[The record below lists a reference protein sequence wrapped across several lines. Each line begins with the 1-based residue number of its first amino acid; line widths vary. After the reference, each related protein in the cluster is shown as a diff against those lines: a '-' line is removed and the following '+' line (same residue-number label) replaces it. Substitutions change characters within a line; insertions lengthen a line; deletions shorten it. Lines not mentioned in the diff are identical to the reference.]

1 MDINNGRHTRRDL
14 YPIQERDAGAW
25 KPPASHYPR
34 PPHYDTRND
43 GVFSSNHRPVPP
55 TLAEFRRME
64 AERMRY
70 ESATQENR
78 SKRSVMDMDSGAS
91 TPVDDMVNQLLDKLY
106 VSPHEEKRAA
116 SDTAMRGMRT
126 DEGARAALHQ
136 QKRMDAMLEQQK
148 RTAAAFRVANQRRIE
163 EDREKIH
170 DAQVRQAAAARA
182 FLNARHGTADVNFF
196 NREAAIE
203 SARGHDDIDTANG
216 IHAATLRREAAAKS
230 FLLARERR
238 RMDMEAGNAEWR

>member
-1 MDINNGRHTRRDL
+1 MNDGGHTLRDL

-43 GVFSSNHRPVPP
+43 GVFSSNRRPVPP

-70 ESATQENR
+70 ESDPQETR

-182 FLNARHGTADVNFF
+182 LTSCRQASAARAKFF
-196 NREAAIE
+196 NRGAAIE
-203 SARGHDDIDTANG
+203 SARDHDGIDTADE
-216 IHAATLRREAAAKS
+216 IHAATLLREAAAKS

-238 RMDMEAGNAEWR
+238 RMDME

>member
-1 MDINNGRHTRRDL
+1 
-14 YPIQERDAGAW
+14 
-25 KPPASHYPR
+25 
-34 PPHYDTRND
+34 
-43 GVFSSNHRPVPP
+43 
-55 TLAEFRRME
+55 
-64 AERMRY
+64 MRY
-70 ESATQENR
+70 ESDTQENR
-78 SKRSVMDMDSGAS
+78 SKRSAMDMDSGAI
-91 TPVDDMVNQLLDKLY
+91 TPVDGTDDMVNQLLDKLY

-148 RTAAAFRVANQRRIE
+148 RSAAAFRVANQRRIE

-182 FLNARHGTADVNFF
+182 LTSCRQASVARAKFF
-196 NREAAIE
+196 NRGAAIE
-203 SARGHDDIDTANG
+203 SARDHDDIDRDE
-216 IHAATLRREAAAKS
+216 IHAVTLRREAAAKS

-238 RMDMEAGNAEWR
+238 RMDME